1 MAKKKK
7 MMFMADTIMEK
18 MTDFSL
24 PVPQTERPI
33 IKVFRNLWYSIVDYR
48 VPKMFFLKISLKY
61 SAWSAWEKSPFYVLK
76 PDDSA

>member
-48 VPKMFFLKISLKY
+48 VPQMFFSKTLQLAKVPEIFCLGALGTKVALMS
-61 SAWSAWEKSPFYVLK
+61 
-76 PDDSA
+76 

>member
-33 IKVFRNLWYSIVDYR
+33 IKVFRNMWYSIVDYR
-48 VPKMFFLKISLKY
+48 VPKMFS
-61 SAWSAWEKSPFYVLK
+61 
-76 PDDSA
+76 

>member
-48 VPKMFFLKISLKY
+48 VPKMFFKNLFKIFCLGVLGK
-61 SAWSAWEKSPFYVLK
+61 KVPFM
-76 PDDSA
+76 S

>member
-7 MMFMADTIMEK
+7 MMFMADTLIEK

-48 VPKMFFLKISLKY
+48 VPQMFF
-61 SAWSAWEKSPFYVLK
+61 
-76 PDDSA
+76 